1 MRFFARCSHFHILFA
16 CKIPIKK
23 VHLQTYLYVP
33 KEYLKR
39 EQNRHTCTRYSFII
53 MYFVSLQDILKKCEQ
68 NVSDHRNYLEKQ
80 SDCAQWLIKAKE
92 KFDANADTIGSR
104 SELEEKLEQIQ
115 VNTA

>member
-1 MRFFARCSHFHILFA
+1 M
-16 CKIPIKK
+16 
-23 VHLQTYLYVP
+23 
-33 KEYLKR
+33 
-39 EQNRHTCTRYSFII
+39 
-53 MYFVSLQDILKKCEQ
+53 KKCEQ

>member
-1 MRFFARCSHFHILFA
+1 
-16 CKIPIKK
+16 
-23 VHLQTYLYVP
+23 
-33 KEYLKR
+33 
-39 EQNRHTCTRYSFII
+39 

-115 VNTA
+115 VNTALHLINIFIGLRSEFNNFDCMDVSNEKLIGKLDAVD